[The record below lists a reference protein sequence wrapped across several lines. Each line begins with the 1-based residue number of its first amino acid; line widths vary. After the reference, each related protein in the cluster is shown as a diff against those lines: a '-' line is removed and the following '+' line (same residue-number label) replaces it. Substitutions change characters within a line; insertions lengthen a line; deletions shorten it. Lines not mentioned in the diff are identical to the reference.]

1 MVQVRY
7 RTSILVVFML
17 NHGITAMFALALRY
31 QNIYIQFF
39 QGGYL
44 NAQENY
50 KGCC

>member
-31 QNIYIQFF
+31 QTFIFIF

-44 NAQENY
+44 NAQEY
-50 KGCC
+50 